1 MNIKKPLILLLAAL
15 PTFAY
20 AVEDE
25 PSSTQNLSY
34 IPFVN
39 LGYQRMNIDSDFGG
53 VGVTKPIYTLGLG
66 VGSEDIA
73 FSVSFTSTYGDD
85 SDDINDVM
93 GDVEPDR
100 KEIDFS
106 VSVPINEHFS
116 LFTGYLISDTEL
128 SSDSVLPLLDNLY
141 PALGTGVGTY
151 TQTIE
156 ENGLYAGAVYKY
168 RLGSGQIAA
177 SLAYASQ
184 QMEMDD
190 NSDAFAL
197 SSEGTTK
204 GISLGLKWTSLIT
217 HKLGYT
223 VSLNSKR
230 YTTNSNTEFNEAVV
244 GSLFPEA
251 NSDSLDGDW
260 FNTTLSAG
268 FLYIF

>member
-1 MNIKKPLILLLAAL
+1 MKIKQPLILLLAAL
-15 PTFAY
+15 PTFTY

-25 PSSTQNLSY
+25 SSPTQNLSY

-39 LGYQRMNIDSDFGG
+39 LGYQKMNIDSDFGG

-73 FSVSFTSTYGDD
+73 FSASYTSTYGDD
-85 SDDINDVM
+85 ADNINDAM
-93 GDVEPDR
+93 GEVEPIR
-100 KEIDFS
+100 REFDFS

-116 LFTGYLISDTEL
+116 FFTGYLRSDTEL
-128 SSDSVLPLLDNLY
+128 SSDSVAPIFGIN
-141 PALGTGVGTY
+141 GNY
-151 TQTIE
+151 TQTVK

-168 RLGSGQIAA
+168 RLGSGQLSA

-184 QMEMDD
+184 QMELDD
-190 NSDAFAL
+190 NSEVFAI

-204 GISLGLKWTSLIT
+204 GVSLGLKWTSLIT

-230 YTTNSNTEFNEAVV
+230 YKTDSNTEFNRATAA
-244 GSLFPEA
+244 LAFPEA

-260 FNTTLSAG
+260 FTTTLSTG
-268 FLYIF
+268 LLYIF